1 VYDKVLKNFG
11 GKKITKGKLHQ
22 MVEHNFELLP
32 VLVKGMSSQ
41 KASIRY
47 GSGKVLMDLN
57 EKYPKKLYPHI
68 DSSIDL
74 LDSKYR
80 IIIWNSGN
88 NCKYYFSRHR
98 KKV

>member
-1 VYDKVLKNFG
+1 MYDEVLKDLGN
-11 GKKITKGKLHQ
+11 KKITKGKLHQ
-22 MVEHNFELLP
+22 IVEHNFDLLP
-32 VLVKGMSSQ
+32 VLVEGMSSQ

-47 GSGKVLMDLN
+47 GSGKVLMDLS
-57 EKYPKKLYPHI
+57 EKYPEKLYPHI
-68 DSSIDL
+68 NSFIDL

-88 NCKYYFSRHR
+88 NCKYYFSRYR